1 MRAALN
7 RQVCEANVVIWECV
21 RLRLIRIACHRTRL
35 TRRCVQV
42 VSTASTAPEEVEA
55 AAARLQAEREEYV
68 AMKQGLFRWSLSTTA
83 MCFAAAYTFYS
94 RVLIIYI
101 YIYY

>member
-1 MRAALN
+1 M
-7 RQVCEANVVIWECV
+7 
-21 RLRLIRIACHRTRL
+21 
-35 TRRCVQV
+35 

-101 YIYY
+101 APCAHAVASCCSPATASAGSFFSEHVHHDAA